1 MGETVSRAA
10 FERERAARK
19 QAEALLE
26 ERSRSLYESNRSLML
41 LRDELEAKVAEQTRS
56 LREAKELAEA
66 ANRAKSA
73 FLANMSHEI
82 RTPMTAILGF
92 ADLLL
97 DPAASAEDRADW
109 AETIQRNGRH
119 LLQLLSDILDIS
131 RIEAGRLSVERV
143 DVDPEAIASEA
154 AMVARTPATLKGLGL
169 EVRACGPLPPAIRTD
184 PTRLT
189 QILLNLLSNAI
200 KFTPDGGVTLELEH
214 EPAAGRMVFRVIDT
228 GIGMDADAVA
238 RIGRFSAFS
247 QADQSTTRRFGGT
260 GLGLS
265 ISHGLAD
272 LLGGGLSVAS
282 RPGKGSVFT
291 AVIDDGLNAAAVAV
305 TPETPAG
312 AAEALGPVAAG
323 PGTLRGL
330 RVLVAEDGPDNQRLI
345 RFHLERAGATVSMVA
360 DGAAAVNAI
369 LAASPPDR
377 PDLILLDM
385 QMPELDGHQ
394 TAATLR
400 AAGVTTPIIALT
412 AGAMAEDR
420 QRCLASGCDDYLA
433 KPFASGD
440 LVAACD
446 AARQR
451 AAATMAAESH
461 DAPDPS
467 HTFAPDR

>member
-56 LREAKELAEA
+56 LRAAKELAEA

-92 ADLLL
+92 ADLLM
-97 DPAASAEDRADW
+97 DPAAADDDRADW

-119 LLQLLSDILDIS
+119 LLQLLSDILDVS

-143 DVDPEAIASEA
+143 DVDPEAIAREA
-154 AMVARTPATLKGLGL
+154 ATVARAQATPKGLGL
-169 EVRACGPLPPAIRTD
+169 EVRTCGPLPPAIRTD

-200 KFTPDGGVTLELEH
+200 KFTPAGGVTLELEH

-247 QADQSTTRRFGGT
+247 QADQSTTRQFGGT

-265 ISHGLAD
+265 ISHGLAE

-291 AVIDDGLNAAAVAV
+291 AVIDDGLTAAAAAAVATAEV
-305 TPETPAG
+305 TP
-312 AAEALGPVAAG
+312 AAATEASGPVAAG
-323 PGTLRGL
+323 PETLEGL
-330 RVLVAEDGPDNQRLI
+330 RILVAEDGPDNQRLI
-345 RFHLERAGATVSMVA
+345 RFHLERASAVVSMVA
-360 DGAAAVNAI
+360 DGAAAVTAV
-369 LAASPPDR
+369 LAAAPPDR

-394 TAATLR
+394 TAAALR

-412 AGAMAEDR
+412 AGAMADDR
-420 QRCLASGCDDYLA
+420 DRCLAAGCDEYLA
-433 KPFASGD
+433 KPFAGGD
-440 LVAACD
+440 LVARCRAV
-446 AARQR
+446 RQR
-451 AAATMAAESH
+451 FIAECGADAKVAAGHRPT
-461 DAPDPS
+461 
-467 HTFAPDR
+467 